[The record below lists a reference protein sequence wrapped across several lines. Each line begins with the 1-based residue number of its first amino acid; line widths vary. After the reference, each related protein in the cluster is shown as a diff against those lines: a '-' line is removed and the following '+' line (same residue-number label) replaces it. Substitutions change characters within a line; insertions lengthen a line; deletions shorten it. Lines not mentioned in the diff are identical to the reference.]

1 MLHELITAD
10 KIQIADS
17 VANWEESIA
26 LVAKPLVEQNIIE
39 PTYIDAI
46 IENVKNLGPYIV
58 IGPEIAIP
66 HARPEAGVNQVG
78 MSLLKLQNP
87 VQFSE
92 DGSKPVTLLICIAAI
107 DNSTHLKA
115 LSQLTRILS
124 DKEAFAALKSMNNI
138 EDIVALFTQYANVA

>member
-1 MLHELITAD
+1 MEA
-10 KIQIADS
+10 S
-17 VANWEESIA
+17 E
-26 LVAKPLVEQNIIE
+26 AKP
-39 PTYIDAI
+39 I

-92 DGSKPVTLLICIAAI
+92 DGSKPVTLLICLAAV

-115 LSQLTRILS
+115 LSQLTKILS
-124 DKEAFAALKSMNNI
+124 DKEAFASLKSMNNV
-138 EDIVALFTQYANVA
+138 EDIVSLFAQCANVA